1 MKKAR
6 LSCCSVANNDEF
18 DEVVVSVSHF
28 ASKNVT
34 ERVLRGDATCSSE
47 GVSNFSPFF
56 LADHKHNA
64 VATKR
69 KKSKGRL
76 PEVPCCHCAG
86 DGVPVEG

>member
-6 LSCCSVANNDEF
+6 LSCRSVANNDEF

-34 ERVLRGDATCSSE
+34 KRVLRGDATCSSE

-56 LADHKHNA
+56 LADPNKHTRTQKEKKVKGDSLKCFA
-64 VATKR
+64 VTVQVT
-69 KKSKGRL
+69 
-76 PEVPCCHCAG
+76 EFQ
-86 DGVPVEG
+86 